1 MLNSQFNEI
10 RVTGGL
16 TSSPIWLQI
25 AADMFGSPIVV
36 PESTEG
42 SARGAAILAIIAL
55 GLRSSIED
63 FAELGVAQKHVH
75 PREEIHAYYQEQY
88 QKFQKLLDCARN
100 F

>member
-1 MLNSQFNEI
+1 
-10 RVTGGL
+10 
-16 TSSPIWLQI
+16 
-25 AADMFGSPIVV
+25 MFGTPIVV

-55 GLRSSIED
+55 GLRSTIED
-63 FAELGVAQKHVH
+63 FADLIITQKHVH

-88 QKFQKLLDCARN
+88 QKFQKLLDCARS